1 MQIAKKA
8 FIYIFFISVIYFVPF
23 IFSLGTAP
31 SAQTRAQNSS
41 PSCTKTVSVYFK
53 NEDKVETVL
62 LEEYIPGVIAA
73 EMPASFPLEALKA
86 QAVASRSYILNK
98 IGSGGSKIES
108 HKGADVCTD
117 SSHCKA
123 WMSKEERFE
132 KWAETER
139 EKNWTKIMT
148 AVSETS
154 GEYMTYNNQPIT
166 AVFYAISAGTTERAA
181 DVWGSDI
188 PYLQN
193 ADSSLDKNAPNYRST
208 AEFSAKEFRRLVTGD
223 SPELQLKGEPSGW
236 YTDEVRSSGGAV
248 LSCNIGGKTFK
259 GTDIRRIFS
268 LRSHNF
274 TLSCNGEN
282 FIFDV
287 IGYGHGVG
295 MSQWGAK
302 FYAEQGKNY
311 RDILRIY
318 YSGIAFES
326 SEI

>member
-1 MQIAKKA
+1 MQIVKKI
-8 FIYIFFISVIYFVPF
+8 FLYIFFIFVIYSIPF
-23 IFSLGTAP
+23 SFSLGASSGKTP
-31 SAQTRAQNSS
+31 EKQEGSASH
-41 PSCTKTVSVYFK
+41 TKTVSVYFK
-53 NEDKVETVL
+53 NENKVKTVF
-62 LEEYIPGVIAA
+62 LEEYIHGVIAA
-73 EMPASFPLEALKA
+73 EMPASFPLEALKS

-98 IGSGGSKIES
+98 IESGGNKIDS

-117 SSHCKA
+117 PTHCKA
-123 WMSKEERFE
+123 WMSKDERFE
-132 KWAETER
+132 KWAESDR
-139 EKNWTKIMT
+139 EKNWKKIMT
-148 AVSETS
+148 AVSETA
-154 GEYMTYNNQPIT
+154 GEYMTYDNQPIT
-166 AVFYAISAGTTERAA
+166 AVFYAISSGTTERAA
-181 DVWGSDI
+181 DVWGNDI

-208 AEFSAKEFRRLVTGD
+208 AEFSAKEFRNLICSD
-223 SPELQLKGEPSGW
+223 SPEAELKSDPSAW

-248 LSCNIGGKTFK
+248 LSCKIGGKTFK

-274 TLSCNGEN
+274 TLSCNGEK

-287 IGYGHGVG
+287 VGYGHGVG

-318 YSGIAFES
+318 YKGITFTDTEV
-326 SEI
+326 